1 MRPCPDGRDANGRYD
16 DIVRTSAT
24 TLEHVGEW
32 RVELRAGSLEALLV
46 ELARVV
52 AGSAGRPAG
61 DAGAW
66 ERVTLSA
73 RDEATLLVDWA
84 NELVGR
90 AEIARRAFDEV
101 RRLVIGRRRG
111 GGLELAAEVRGR
123 AVPRWRSPLK
133 AATYHGAVVER
144 RDGAWRGEVLFD
156 V

>member
-1 MRPCPDGRDANGRYD
+1 MRP
-16 DIVRTSAT
+16 SAS

-32 RVELRAGSLEALLV
+32 RVGLRAGSLEALFA

-52 AGSAGRPAG
+52 ARSAGQPAG
-61 DAGAW
+61 DPGPW

-73 RDEATLLVDWA
+73 RDEATLFVDWA

-90 AEIARRAFDEV
+90 AEIERCAFDAV
-101 RRLVIGRRRG
+101 RELEIRLRDGE
-111 GGLELAAEVRGR
+111 LELVAEVRGR

-133 AATYHGAVVER
+133 AATYHDAVVER
-144 RDGAWRGEVLFD
+144 RGDAWRGEVLFD